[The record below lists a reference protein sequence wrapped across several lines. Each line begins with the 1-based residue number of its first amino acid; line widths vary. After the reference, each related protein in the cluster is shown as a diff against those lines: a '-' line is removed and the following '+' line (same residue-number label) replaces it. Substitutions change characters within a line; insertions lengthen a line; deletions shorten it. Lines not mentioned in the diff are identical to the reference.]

1 MALVGNG
8 VAERRAAGAASPTGP
23 GLDAAEAWALIRALR
38 ERRDSDRGASSPGDW
53 ALRLDG
59 PVWVDAADRPADV
72 VVTPG
77 TGELHWRRRRPDHE
91 ARAILEL
98 HAELALRTRQPGHV
112 MAILG
117 QSLDGFIATRDGQSR
132 YINGEESLVHLHR
145 LRSLSDAVLVGIGT
159 VLADEPRLTTR
170 HVAGGNAV
178 RVVLDPR
185 GRLPAAAGLLHDGAA
200 PTIVVRGGGEVG
212 MERRLTDQAVEIRLP
227 LQAGSMAPTAVVAA
241 LASRGLGR
249 VLIEGGGVTVG
260 RFVDA
265 GLVDRVQLAVSPVI
279 LGSGRPALPIAPAAR
294 LEHAMRPTCRSFG
307 LGGDVLF
314 DLRLDRAVGD
324 AAPERD
330 LC

>member
-8 VAERRAAGAASPTGP
+8 VAERRGAGAVSSTGP
-23 GLDAAEAWALIRALR
+23 ALDVAAAWALIRALR
-38 ERRDSDRGASSPGDW
+38 ERRDSDRDDGSPDEW
-53 ALRLDG
+53 PLRLDG
-59 PVWVDAADRPADV
+59 PAWAEAAKGSADV

-77 TGELHWRRRRPDHE
+77 TAELHWRRRRPDPE

-98 HAELALRTRQPGHV
+98 HIELALRPREPGHV

-117 QSLDGFIATRDGQSR
+117 QSLDGFIATQDGQSR

-185 GRLPAAAGLLHDGAA
+185 GRLPPTAGLLHDGAA
-200 PTIVVRGGGEVG
+200 PTIVVRGGGEG
-212 MERRLTDQAVEIRLP
+212 GTERRLTDQAVEIRLP

-241 LASRGLGR
+241 LAARGLGR
-249 VLIEGGGVTVG
+249 LLIEGGGVTVG

-279 LGSGRPALPIAPAAR
+279 LGTGRPALPIAPAAR

-307 LGGDVLF
+307 LGADVLF
-314 DLRLDRAVGD
+314 DLRLGRADGN
-324 AAPERD
+324 AAPKPEI
-330 LC
+330 C